1 MKLFVLALLFVPI
14 AAFAGKEEREFMKN
28 DVAPAV
34 TAAQGAYKKGCGCDL
49 KVTIDEA
56 TIKSKDDMYQVKHI
70 AESVTDGAP
79 KHCTDAESKKA
90 ICKMKSLK
98 LAKAAEAKFTFSGS
112 AGIATTDGQSS
123 TTFDMMSAELD
134 K

>member
-1 MKLFVLALLFVPI
+1 MKLIALALLFVPL
-14 AAFAGKEEREFMKN
+14 AAFAGKEEREFMKS
-28 DVAPAV
+28 DVMPAV

-49 KVTIDEA
+49 KIAVDET
-56 TIKSKDDMYQVKHI
+56 TIKSKDDMYKIKYI
-70 AESVTDGAP
+70 AESVTEGAP

-98 LAKAAEAKFTFSGS
+98 LAKASESKFTFAGS
-112 AGIATTDGQSS
+112 AGTATTDGQSQ
-123 TTFDMMSAELD
+123 TTFEMMSSELD